1 MSVSSINNVMIQSL
15 VNMRSQFTD
24 LQQQLSSGQ
33 KSQNYAGLGV
43 GSGLSVSLNA
53 QLSAI
58 SGFDN
63 SIDMAMTRVG
73 LAQNALTSMSSIGD
87 SVKSLVLEGNTTG
100 GNADTAQLTAQ
111 SSLQQILGMLNTQ
124 SGNGY
129 IFSGS
134 SPDQPSVAS
143 YDAIMNGDGTR
154 AGLTQIISERS
165 QADLGAN
172 GLGRLTLGTSGS
184 TVSVAEDAVSP
195 FGFKLAGVTSNL
207 TNATVSGPSGS
218 PASLS
223 VNFTGAPSDGDN
235 VTLNF
240 NLPDGTTQNLTLTA
254 TTQSPPGDGQFTI
267 GATPAATAANFQS
280 ALSTSLGS
288 LAATSLKAASAV
300 TASNDFFNADSSN
313 PPQRVAGPPY
323 DTATSLTAGTAA
335 NTVIWYTGEDGAGSA
350 RSTASAR
357 IDPNLSVS
365 YGTRANET
373 AIRNL
378 VQNVATLAAVTVS
391 PSDPNA
397 AGLSTA
403 LGQRLSTAMSGAP
416 GVQTISDIE
425 TELAGA
431 QSSMNSSKSTHQQ
444 TSATL
449 TNMLQGITGV
459 SNEQVGAE
467 LLSLQNQMAATMQT
481 TALLYQTSL
490 VNYLK

>member
-1 MSVSSINNVMIQSL
+1 MSINSVNNAMIQSL

-33 KSQNYAGLGV
+33 KSQTYAGLGV
-43 GSGLSVSLNA
+43 GSGLTVSLNA

-63 SIDMAMTRVG
+63 GIDMAMTRVG
-73 LAQNALTSMSSIGD
+73 LAQTALNSMGTIGD
-87 SVKSLVLEGNTTG
+87 TVKSLVLEGNTTG
-100 GNADTAQLTAQ
+100 GNANTAQLTAQ
-111 SSLQQILGMLNTQ
+111 SSLQQILGLLNTQ

-129 IFSGS
+129 LFSGS
-134 SPDQPSVAS
+134 SPDQPSVAT
-143 YDAIMNGDGTR
+143 YDDIMNGSGTR
-154 AGLTQIISERS
+154 AGLTQIISERN
-165 QADLGAN
+165 QADLGAS
-172 GLGRLTLGTSGS
+172 GLGRLTLSTAGS
-184 TVSVAEDAVSP
+184 TASVAEDAVSP
-195 FGFKLAGVTSNL
+195 FGFKLAGVTSSL

-218 PASLS
+218 PAAVS
-223 VNFTGAPSDGDN
+223 VNFTGAPNDGDAI
-235 VTLNF
+235 TLNF

-254 TTQSPPGDGQFTI
+254 TSQSPPGANQFTV

-280 ALSTSLGS
+280 ALTTAVGG
-288 LAATSLKAASAV
+288 LAATSLKAASTV
-300 TASNDFFNADSSN
+300 TASNDFFNADTSS

-350 RSTASAR
+350 RSSASTR
-357 IDPNLSVS
+357 IDPSLVVS
-365 YGTRANET
+365 YGTRANES
-373 AIRNL
+373 ALRNL
-378 VQNVATLAAVTVS
+378 VQNVATLAAVTIS
-391 PSDPNA
+391 PSDPNGA
-397 AGLSTA
+397 ALSTA
-403 LGQRLSTAMSGAP
+403 LGQRLSTAMSGGP

-431 QSSMNSSKSTHQQ
+431 QASMNSSKSTHQQ

-449 TNMLQGITGV
+449 TNMLQGITGI

-481 TALLYQTSL
+481 TAMLYQTSL

>member
-1 MSVSSINNVMIQSL
+1 MSINSVNNAMIQSL

-33 KSQNYAGLGV
+33 KSQTYAGLGV
-43 GSGLSVSLNA
+43 GSGLTVSLNA

-63 SIDMAMTRVG
+63 GIDMAMTRVG
-73 LAQNALTSMSSIGD
+73 LAQTALNSMGTIGD
-87 SVKSLVLEGNTTG
+87 TVKSLVLEGNTTG
-100 GNADTAQLTAQ
+100 GNANTAQLTAQ
-111 SSLQQILGMLNTQ
+111 SSLQQILGLLNTQ

-129 IFSGS
+129 LFSGS
-134 SPDQPSVAS
+134 SPDQPSVAT
-143 YDAIMNGDGTR
+143 YDDIMNGSGTR
-154 AGLTQIISERS
+154 AGLTQIISERN
-165 QADLGAN
+165 QADLGAS
-172 GLGRLTLGTSGS
+172 GLGRLTLSTAGS
-184 TVSVAEDAVSP
+184 TASVAEDAVSP
-195 FGFKLAGVTSNL
+195 FGFKLAGVTSSL

-218 PASLS
+218 PAAVS
-223 VNFTGAPSDGDN
+223 VNFTGAPNDGDAI
-235 VTLNF
+235 TLNF

-254 TTQSPPGDGQFTI
+254 TSQSPPGANQFTI

-280 ALSTSLGS
+280 ALTTAVGG
-288 LAATSLKAASAV
+288 LAATSLKAASTV
-300 TASNDFFNADSSN
+300 TASNDFFNADTSS

-350 RSTASAR
+350 RSSASTR
-357 IDPNLSVS
+357 IDPSLVVS
-365 YGTRANET
+365 YGTRANES
-373 AIRNL
+373 ALRNL
-378 VQNVATLAAVTVS
+378 VQNVATLAAVTIS
-391 PSDPNA
+391 PSDPNGA
-397 AGLSTA
+397 ALSTA
-403 LGQRLSTAMSGAP
+403 LGQRLSTAMSGGP

-431 QSSMNSSKSTHQQ
+431 QASMNSSKSTHQQ

-449 TNMLQGITGV
+449 TNMLQGITGI

-481 TALLYQTSL
+481 TAMLYQTSL

>member
-1 MSVSSINNVMIQSL
+1 MSINSVNNAMIQSL

-33 KSQNYAGLGV
+33 KSQTYAGLGV
-43 GSGLSVSLNA
+43 GSGLTVSLNA

-63 SIDMAMTRVG
+63 GIDMAMTRVG
-73 LAQNALTSMSSIGD
+73 LAQTALNSMGTIGD
-87 SVKSLVLEGNTTG
+87 TVKSLVLEGNTTG
-100 GNADTAQLTAQ
+100 GNANTAQLTAQ
-111 SSLQQILGMLNTQ
+111 SSLQQILGLLNTQ

-129 IFSGS
+129 LFSGS
-134 SPDQPSVAS
+134 SPDQPSVAT
-143 YDAIMNGDGTR
+143 YDDIMNGSGTR
-154 AGLTQIISERS
+154 AGLTQIISERN
-165 QADLGAN
+165 QADLGAS
-172 GLGRLTLGTSGS
+172 GLGRLTLSTAGS

-195 FGFKLAGVTSNL
+195 FGFKLAGVTSSL

-218 PASLS
+218 PAAVS
-223 VNFTGAPSDGDN
+223 VNFTGAPNDGDAI
-235 VTLNF
+235 TLNF

-254 TTQSPPGDGQFTI
+254 TSQSPPGANQFTV

-280 ALSTSLGS
+280 ALTTAVGG
-288 LAATSLKAASAV
+288 LAATSLKAASTV
-300 TASNDFFNADSSN
+300 TASNDFFNADTSS

-350 RSTASAR
+350 RSSASTR
-357 IDPNLSVS
+357 IDPSLVVS
-365 YGTRANET
+365 YGTRANES
-373 AIRNL
+373 ALRNL
-378 VQNVATLAAVTVS
+378 VQNVATLAAVTIS
-391 PSDPNA
+391 PSDPNGA
-397 AGLSTA
+397 ALSTA
-403 LGQRLSTAMSGAP
+403 LGQRLSTAMSGGP

-431 QSSMNSSKSTHQQ
+431 QASMNSSKSTHQQ

-481 TALLYQTSL
+481 TAMLYQTSL

>member
-1 MSVSSINNVMIQSL
+1 MSINSVNNAMIQSL

-33 KSQNYAGLGV
+33 KSQTYAGLGV
-43 GSGLSVSLNA
+43 GSGLTVSLNA

-63 SIDMAMTRVG
+63 GIDMAMTRVG
-73 LAQNALTSMSSIGD
+73 LAQTALNSMGTIGD
-87 SVKSLVLEGNTTG
+87 TVKSLVLEGNTTG
-100 GNADTAQLTAQ
+100 GNANTAQLTAQ
-111 SSLQQILGMLNTQ
+111 SSLQQILGLLNTQ

-129 IFSGS
+129 LFSGS
-134 SPDQPSVAS
+134 SPDQPSVAT
-143 YDAIMNGDGTR
+143 YDDIMNGSGTR
-154 AGLTQIISERS
+154 AGLTQIISERN
-165 QADLGAN
+165 QADLGAS
-172 GLGRLTLGTSGS
+172 GLGRLTLSTAGS
-184 TVSVAEDAVSP
+184 TTSVAEDAVSP
-195 FGFKLAGVTSNL
+195 FGFKLAGVTSSL

-218 PASLS
+218 PAAVS
-223 VNFTGAPSDGDN
+223 VNFTGAPNDGDAI
-235 VTLNF
+235 TLNF

-254 TTQSPPGDGQFTI
+254 TSQSPPGANQFAI

-280 ALSTSLGS
+280 ALTTAVGG
-288 LAATSLKAASAV
+288 LAATSLKAASTV
-300 TASNDFFNADSSN
+300 TASNDFFNADTSS

-350 RSTASAR
+350 RSSASTR
-357 IDPNLSVS
+357 IDPSLVVS
-365 YGTRANET
+365 YGTRANES
-373 AIRNL
+373 ALRNL
-378 VQNVATLAAVTVS
+378 VQNVATLAAVTIS
-391 PSDPNA
+391 PSDPNGA
-397 AGLSTA
+397 ALSTA
-403 LGQRLSTAMSGAP
+403 LGQRLSTAMSGGP

-431 QSSMNSSKSTHQQ
+431 QASMNSSKSTHQQ

-481 TALLYQTSL
+481 TAMLYQTSL

>member
-1 MSVSSINNVMIQSL
+1 MSINSVNNAMIQSL

-33 KSQNYAGLGV
+33 KSQTYAGLGV
-43 GSGLSVSLNA
+43 GSGLTVSLNA

-63 SIDMAMTRVG
+63 GIDMAMTRVG
-73 LAQNALTSMSSIGD
+73 LAQTALNSMGTIGD
-87 SVKSLVLEGNTTG
+87 TVKSLVLEGNTTG
-100 GNADTAQLTAQ
+100 GNANTAQLTAQ
-111 SSLQQILGMLNTQ
+111 SSLQQILGLLNTQ

-129 IFSGS
+129 LFSGS
-134 SPDQPSVAS
+134 SPDQPSVAT
-143 YDAIMNGDGTR
+143 YDDIMNGSGTR
-154 AGLTQIISERS
+154 AGLTQIISERN
-165 QADLGAN
+165 QADLGAS
-172 GLGRLTLGTSGS
+172 GLGRLTLSTAGS
-184 TVSVAEDAVSP
+184 TASVAEDAVSP
-195 FGFKLAGVTSNL
+195 FGFKLAGVTSSL

-218 PASLS
+218 PAAVS
-223 VNFTGAPSDGDN
+223 VNFTGAPNDGDAI
-235 VTLNF
+235 TLNF

-254 TTQSPPGDGQFTI
+254 TSQSPPGANQFTI

-280 ALSTSLGS
+280 ALTTAVGG
-288 LAATSLKAASAV
+288 LAATSLKAASTV
-300 TASNDFFNADSSN
+300 TASNDFFNADTSS

-350 RSTASAR
+350 RSSASTR
-357 IDPNLSVS
+357 IDPSFVVS
-365 YGTRANET
+365 YGTRANES
-373 AIRNL
+373 ALRNL
-378 VQNVATLAAVTVS
+378 VQNVATLAAVTIS
-391 PSDPNA
+391 PSDPNGA
-397 AGLSTA
+397 ALSTA
-403 LGQRLSTAMSGAP
+403 LGQRLSTAMSGGP

-431 QSSMNSSKSTHQQ
+431 QASMNSSKSTHQQ

-449 TNMLQGITGV
+449 TNMLQGITGI

-481 TALLYQTSL
+481 TAMLYQTSL

>member
-1 MSVSSINNVMIQSL
+1 MSVNSINNVMIQSL

-33 KSQNYAGLGV
+33 KSQTYAGLGV
-43 GSGLSVSLNA
+43 GSGLTVSLNS

-58 SGFDN
+58 AGFNN
-63 SIDMAMTRVG
+63 SIDMAMTQVG
-73 LAQNALTSMSSIGD
+73 LTQTALSSMGSIGD
-87 SVKSLVLEGNTTG
+87 TVKSLVLEGNTTG

-111 SSLQQILGMLNTQ
+111 SSLQQVLGLLNTQ
-124 SGNGY
+124 SGSGY
-129 IFSGS
+129 LFSGS
-134 SPDQPSVAS
+134 SPDKPSVATYS
-143 YDAIMNGDGTR
+143 DIMNGDGTR
-154 AGLTQIISERS
+154 AGLTQMISQRN
-165 QADLGAN
+165 QADLGAD
-172 GLGRLTLGTSGS
+172 GLGRLAFSTSGS

-195 FGFKLAGVTSNL
+195 FGFKLASVNSSL

-218 PASLS
+218 PAALS
-223 VNFTGAPSDGDN
+223 VNFTGAPNDGDA

-254 TTQSPPGDGQFTI
+254 TTQSPAGANQFTV

-280 ALSTSLGS
+280 ALTAAVGG
-288 LAATSLKAASAV
+288 LAATSLKAAS
-300 TASNDFFNADSSN
+300 TMSASNDFFDGDSSN

-323 DTATSLTAGTAA
+323 DTATGMTAGTAA

-350 RSTASAR
+350 RATASAR
-357 IDPNLSVS
+357 VDPNLVIS

-373 AIRNL
+373 ALRNL
-378 VQNVATLAAVTVS
+378 VQNVATLAAVTIS
-391 PSDPNA
+391 PSDPNGS
-397 AGLSTA
+397 GLSTA
-403 LGQRLSTAMSGAP
+403 LGQRLSTAMSGSP
-416 GVQTISDIE
+416 GVQTISDME

-431 QSSMNSSKSTHQQ
+431 QASMNSSKSTHQQ

-467 LLSLQNQMAATMQT
+467 LLTLQNQMAATMQT

-490 VNYLK
+490 VNYIK

>member
-1 MSVSSINNVMIQSL
+1 MSINSVNNAMIQSL

-33 KSQNYAGLGV
+33 KSQTYAGLGV
-43 GSGLSVSLNA
+43 GSGLTVSLNA

-63 SIDMAMTRVG
+63 GIDMAMTRVG
-73 LAQNALTSMSSIGD
+73 LAQTALNSMGTIGD
-87 SVKSLVLEGNTTG
+87 TVKSLVLEGNTTG
-100 GNADTAQLTAQ
+100 GNANTAQLTAQ
-111 SSLQQILGMLNTQ
+111 SSLQQILGLLNTQ

-129 IFSGS
+129 LFSGS
-134 SPDQPSVAS
+134 SPDQPSVAT
-143 YDAIMNGDGTR
+143 YDDIMNGSGTR
-154 AGLTQIISERS
+154 AGLTQIISERN
-165 QADLGAN
+165 QADLGAS
-172 GLGRLTLGTSGS
+172 GLGRLTLSTAGS
-184 TVSVAEDAVSP
+184 TASVAEDAVSP
-195 FGFKLAGVTSNL
+195 FGFKLAGVTSSL

-218 PASLS
+218 PAAVS
-223 VNFTGAPSDGDN
+223 VNFTGAPNDGDAI
-235 VTLNF
+235 TLNF

-254 TTQSPPGDGQFTI
+254 TSQSPPGANQFAI

-280 ALSTSLGS
+280 ALTTAVGG
-288 LAATSLKAASAV
+288 LAATSLKAASTV
-300 TASNDFFNADSSN
+300 TASNDFFNADTSS

-350 RSTASAR
+350 RSSASTR
-357 IDPNLSVS
+357 IDPSLVVS
-365 YGTRANET
+365 YGTRANES
-373 AIRNL
+373 ALRNL
-378 VQNVATLAAVTVS
+378 VQNVATLAAVTIS
-391 PSDPNA
+391 PSDPNGA
-397 AGLSTA
+397 ALSTA
-403 LGQRLSTAMSGAP
+403 LGQRLSTAMSGGP

-431 QSSMNSSKSTHQQ
+431 QASMNSSKSTHQQ

-449 TNMLQGITGV
+449 TNMLQGITGI

-481 TALLYQTSL
+481 TAMLYQTSL

>member
-1 MSVSSINNVMIQSL
+1 MSINSVNNAMIQSL

-33 KSQNYAGLGV
+33 KSQTYAGLGV
-43 GSGLSVSLNA
+43 GSGLTVSLNA

-63 SIDMAMTRVG
+63 GIDMAMTRVG
-73 LAQNALTSMSSIGD
+73 LAQTALNSMGTIGD
-87 SVKSLVLEGNTTG
+87 TVKSLVLEGNTTG
-100 GNADTAQLTAQ
+100 GNANTAQLTAQ
-111 SSLQQILGMLNTQ
+111 SSLQQILGLLNTQ

-129 IFSGS
+129 LFSGS
-134 SPDQPSVAS
+134 SPDQPSVAT
-143 YDAIMNGDGTR
+143 YDDIMNGSGTR
-154 AGLTQIISERS
+154 AGLTQIISERN
-165 QADLGAN
+165 QADLGAS
-172 GLGRLTLGTSGS
+172 GLGRLTLSTAGS
-184 TVSVAEDAVSP
+184 TASVAEDAVSP
-195 FGFKLAGVTSNL
+195 FGFKLAGVTSSL

-218 PASLS
+218 PAAVS
-223 VNFTGAPSDGDN
+223 VNFTGAPNDGDAI
-235 VTLNF
+235 TLNF

-254 TTQSPPGDGQFTI
+254 TSQSPPGANQFTV

-280 ALSTSLGS
+280 ALTTAVGG
-288 LAATSLKAASAV
+288 LAATSLKAASTV
-300 TASNDFFNADSSN
+300 TASNDFFDADTSS

-350 RSTASAR
+350 RSSASTR
-357 IDPNLSVS
+357 IDPSLVVS
-365 YGTRANET
+365 YGTRANES
-373 AIRNL
+373 ALRNL
-378 VQNVATLAAVTVS
+378 VQNVATLAAVTIS
-391 PSDPNA
+391 PSDPNGA
-397 AGLSTA
+397 ALSTA
-403 LGQRLSTAMSGAP
+403 LGQRLSTAMSGGP

-431 QSSMNSSKSTHQQ
+431 QASMNSSKSTHQQ

-449 TNMLQGITGV
+449 TNMLQGITGI

-481 TALLYQTSL
+481 TAMLYQTSL

>member
-1 MSVSSINNVMIQSL
+1 MSINSVNNAMIQSL

-33 KSQNYAGLGV
+33 KSQTYAGLGV
-43 GSGLSVSLNA
+43 GSGLTVSLNA

-63 SIDMAMTRVG
+63 GIDMAMTRVG
-73 LAQNALTSMSSIGD
+73 LAQTALNSMGTIGD
-87 SVKSLVLEGNTTG
+87 TVKSLVLEGNTTG
-100 GNADTAQLTAQ
+100 GNANTAQLTAQ
-111 SSLQQILGMLNTQ
+111 SSLQQILGLLNTQ

-129 IFSGS
+129 LFSGS
-134 SPDQPSVAS
+134 SPDQPSVAT
-143 YDAIMNGDGTR
+143 YDDIMNGSGTR
-154 AGLTQIISERS
+154 AGLTQIISERN
-165 QADLGAN
+165 QADLGAS
-172 GLGRLTLGTSGS
+172 GLGRLTLSTAGS

-195 FGFKLAGVTSNL
+195 FGFKLAGVTSSL

-218 PASLS
+218 PAAVS
-223 VNFTGAPSDGDN
+223 VNFTGAPNDGDAI
-235 VTLNF
+235 TLNF

-254 TTQSPPGDGQFTI
+254 TSQSPPGANQFTI

-280 ALSTSLGS
+280 ALTTAVGG
-288 LAATSLKAASAV
+288 LAATSLKAASTV
-300 TASNDFFNADSSN
+300 TASNDFFNADTSS

-350 RSTASAR
+350 RSSASTR
-357 IDPNLSVS
+357 IDPSLVVS
-365 YGTRANET
+365 YGTRANES
-373 AIRNL
+373 ALRNL
-378 VQNVATLAAVTVS
+378 VQNVATLAAVTIS
-391 PSDPNA
+391 PSDPNGA
-397 AGLSTA
+397 ALSTA
-403 LGQRLSTAMSGAP
+403 LGQRLSTAMSGGP

-431 QSSMNSSKSTHQQ
+431 QASMNSSKSTHQQ

-449 TNMLQGITGV
+449 TNMLQGITGI

-481 TALLYQTSL
+481 TAMLYQTSL

>member
-1 MSVSSINNVMIQSL
+1 MSINSVNNAMIQSL

-33 KSQNYAGLGV
+33 KSQTYAGLGV
-43 GSGLSVSLNA
+43 GSGLTVSLNA

-63 SIDMAMTRVG
+63 GIDMAMTRVG
-73 LAQNALTSMSSIGD
+73 LAQTALNSMGTIGD
-87 SVKSLVLEGNTTG
+87 TVKSLVLEGNTTG
-100 GNADTAQLTAQ
+100 GNANTAQLTAQ
-111 SSLQQILGMLNTQ
+111 SSLQQILGLLNTQ

-129 IFSGS
+129 LFSGS
-134 SPDQPSVAS
+134 SPDQPSVAT
-143 YDAIMNGDGTR
+143 YDDIMNGSGTR
-154 AGLTQIISERS
+154 AGLTQIISERN
-165 QADLGAN
+165 QADLGAS
-172 GLGRLTLGTSGS
+172 GLGRLTLSTAGS

-195 FGFKLAGVTSNL
+195 FGFKLAGVTSSL

-218 PASLS
+218 PAAVS
-223 VNFTGAPSDGDN
+223 VNFTGAPNDGDAI
-235 VTLNF
+235 TLNF

-254 TTQSPPGDGQFTI
+254 TSQSPPGANQFTV

-280 ALSTSLGS
+280 ALTTAVGG
-288 LAATSLKAASAV
+288 LAATSLKAASTV
-300 TASNDFFNADSSN
+300 TASNDFFNADTSS

-350 RSTASAR
+350 RSSASTR
-357 IDPNLSVS
+357 IDPSLVVS
-365 YGTRANET
+365 YGTRANES
-373 AIRNL
+373 ALRNL
-378 VQNVATLAAVTVS
+378 VQNVATLAAVTIS
-391 PSDPNA
+391 PSDPNGA
-397 AGLSTA
+397 ALSTA
-403 LGQRLSTAMSGAP
+403 LGQRLSTAMSGGP

-431 QSSMNSSKSTHQQ
+431 QASMNSSKSTHQQ

-449 TNMLQGITGV
+449 TNMLQGITGI

-481 TALLYQTSL
+481 TAMLYQTSL

>member
-1 MSVSSINNVMIQSL
+1 MSVNSINNVMIQSL

-33 KSQNYAGLGV
+33 KSQTYAGLGV
-43 GSGLSVSLNA
+43 GSGLTVSLNS

-58 SGFDN
+58 TGFNN
-63 SIDMAMTRVG
+63 SIDMAMTQVG
-73 LAQNALTSMSSIGD
+73 LTQTALSSMGSIGD
-87 SVKSLVLEGNTTG
+87 TVKSLVLEGNTTG

-111 SSLQQILGMLNTQ
+111 SSLQQVLGLLNTQ
-124 SGNGY
+124 SGSGY
-129 IFSGS
+129 LFSGS
-134 SPDQPSVAS
+134 SPDKPSVATYS
-143 YDAIMNGDGTR
+143 DIMNGDGTR
-154 AGLTQIISERS
+154 AGLTQMISQRN
-165 QADLGAN
+165 QADLGAD
-172 GLGRLTLGTSGS
+172 GLGRLAFSTSGS

-195 FGFKLAGVTSNL
+195 FGFKLASVNSSL

-218 PASLS
+218 PAALS
-223 VNFTGAPSDGDN
+223 VNFTGAPNDGDA

-254 TTQSPPGDGQFTI
+254 TTQSPAGANQFTV

-280 ALSTSLGS
+280 ALTTAVGG
-288 LAATSLKAASAV
+288 LAATSLKAAS
-300 TASNDFFNADSSN
+300 TMSASNDFFDGDSSN

-323 DTATSLTAGTAA
+323 DTATGMTAGTAA

-350 RSTASAR
+350 RATASAR
-357 IDPNLSVS
+357 VDPNLVIS

-373 AIRNL
+373 ALRNL
-378 VQNVATLAAVTVS
+378 VQNVATLAAVTIS
-391 PSDPNA
+391 PSDPNGS
-397 AGLSTA
+397 GLSTA
-403 LGQRLSTAMSGAP
+403 LGQRLSTAMSGSP
-416 GVQTISDIE
+416 GVQTISDME

-431 QSSMNSSKSTHQQ
+431 QASMNSSKSTHQQ

-467 LLSLQNQMAATMQT
+467 LLTLQNQMAATMQT

-490 VNYLK
+490 VNYIK

>member
-1 MSVSSINNVMIQSL
+1 MSINSVNSAMIQSL
-15 VNMRSQFTD
+15 ISMRSQFTD

-33 KSQNYAGLGV
+33 KSQTYAGLGV
-43 GSGLSVSLNA
+43 GSGLTVSLNA

-58 SGFDN
+58 NGFNN

-73 LAQNALTSMSSIGD
+73 LAQNALSSVGNIGD
-87 SVKSLVLEGNTTG
+87 TVKSLVLEGNTTG

-111 SSLQQILGMLNTQ
+111 SSLQQILGLLNTQ

-129 IFSGS
+129 IFSGNA
-134 SPDQPSVAS
+134 PDQPSVAS
-143 YDAIMNGDGTR
+143 YDVIMNGDGTR
-154 AGLTQIISERS
+154 AGLTQLISERN
-165 QADLGAN
+165 QADLGAS
-172 GLGRLTLGTSGS
+172 GLGRLTLSTAGS

-195 FGFKLAGVTSNL
+195 FGFKLAGVNSSL
-207 TNATVSGPSGS
+207 SNATVTGPSGS
-218 PASLS
+218 PSALS
-223 VNFTGAPSDGDN
+223 VNFTGAPNNGDAI
-235 VTLNF
+235 TLNF

-254 TTQSPPGDGQFTI
+254 TTQSPPGANQFTI

-280 ALSTSLGS
+280 ALTTSLGT
-288 LAATSLKAASAV
+288 LAATSLTAASAMA
-300 TASNDFFNADSSN
+300 ASNDFFNADTSN
-313 PPQRVAGPPY
+313 PPQRVSGPPFN
-323 DTATSLTAGTAA
+323 TATSLTAGTAA
-335 NTVIWYTGEDGAGSA
+335 NTVIWYTGDAGTGSA

-357 IDPNLSVS
+357 IDPNLVVS

-373 AIRNL
+373 ALRNL

-391 PSDPNA
+391 PTSPNA
-397 AGLSTA
+397 SGLSTA

-416 GVQTISDIE
+416 GVQTVSDIE

-431 QSSMNSSKSTHQQ
+431 QASMSSSKSTHQQ

-490 VNYLK
+490 VNYIK